1 MSVVDSSCYSKAAST
16 LMSMVVGQRKT
27 SLHVVYSRLQ
37 LKAGAW
43 SPGCSLPGIL
53 GYDEACKN
61 PGRGPGS
68 PPPPGASGPGCA
80 VSPRTGGCDSCGPVR
95 YGSSRRQASGCGVR
109 QLNGLLLCG

>member
-1 MSVVDSSCYSKAAST
+1 MSVAVFF
-16 LMSMVVGQRKT
+16 V
-27 SLHVVYSRLQ
+27 SRQSRPQ

-68 PPPPGASGPGCA
+68 PPPPEASGPGCA
-80 VSPRTGGCDSCGPVR
+80 ASQRTDGCDFSVPVR
-95 YGSSRRQASGCGVR
+95 YGSSHRQASGCGV
-109 QLNGLLLCG
+109 QLASGLLLCGCCCGFFGPV